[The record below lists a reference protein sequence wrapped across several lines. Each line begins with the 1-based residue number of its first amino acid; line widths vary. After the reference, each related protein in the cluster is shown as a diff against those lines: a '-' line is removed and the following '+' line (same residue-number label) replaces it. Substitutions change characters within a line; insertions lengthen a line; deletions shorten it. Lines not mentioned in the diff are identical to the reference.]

1 MPADTDPSP
10 SRLGDIGGIA
20 AGMASNAG
28 GMHAVAQQP
37 DTMRHL
43 DPHPAE
49 SLFLASE
56 ARLQTQPQQYTGYD
70 YNNYN
75 YNYTGYGYGF
85 GYYQPNPVMH
95 ALDAMHSIHSTTDL
109 TSNDSTDAIQACQS
123 VPVSYAI
130 TTPHSIQP
138 VEQLQDA
145 SSSARPRS
153 RKKQKMAHEST
164 PVTSSSSSSA
174 PSHPSSSATP
184 VAGAAPA
191 TLCPATRPTIL
202 VRDEVEWIEF
212 TYEVKGKATLFE
224 IRTDIDDMLDLDAL
238 DEAFKARNC
247 VYPGARVEQELYKGN
262 RYKYESSVNTIGW
275 KLCHINPSICGQK
288 GLIQRAVDS
297 FRNRFDELKSR
308 RLMRHQKFQNGTLR
322 RRPST
327 STEKSVDLVHAS
339 DTLGS
344 SPLQMD
350 TDMGSTTP
358 LNRVLCAKSSL
369 DTGSKWSAGSGST
382 SKSKSS
388 SNSSSSSKAAIIT
401 PRYTDTPMLSSRSS
415 VTTPL
420 TPFDSVSRQ
429 LTQAVLPI
437 TPPPPVP
444 ESLIGQHLV
453 TKAVTPKSLCVET
466 VQGGTCGTIT
476 KYRIRVDIERVD
488 DILYRQGQG
497 VAALQT
503 QQQTALEPEVR
514 EDAIRRFAS
523 SIAFRRGNCVFPRA
537 LDSLA
542 EFKCQL
548 DRVGLN
554 FVYSTPEEVE
564 ARYHFEVLMNEVAW
578 RIAVLNR
585 KGLTSGEYGGNGCRE
600 TLQKAVSTYRAR
612 FMEGFGDEY

>member
-1 MPADTDPSP
+1 MPADADPSTA
-10 SRLGDIGGIA
+10 RLPAISSIGS
-20 AGMASNAG
+20 GMASNAG
-28 GMHAVAQQP
+28 VMHAVSHQP

-56 ARLQTQPQQYTGYD
+56 ARLQTQPQHYTGYD

-75 YNYTGYGYGF
+75 YNYAGYGYGF
-85 GYYQPNPVMH
+85 NYYPPNPVMH
-95 ALDAMHSIHSTTDL
+95 ALDTMHSIHSTTDL
-109 TSNDSTDAIQACQS
+109 ASNDSTDAIQACQS
-123 VPVSYAI
+123 VPVSYAV

-138 VEQLQDA
+138 AEQSQDV
-145 SSSARPRS
+145 SSSNPRSRS
-153 RKKQKMAHEST
+153 RKKQKVAHEST
-164 PVTSSSSSSA
+164 PVASTSSAS
-174 PSHPSSSATP
+174 SHPSTSATP
-184 VAGAAPA
+184 VAAATPA
-191 TLCPATRPTIL
+191 TLCPATRPTVL
-202 VRDEVEWIEF
+202 VRDDVEWIEF

-224 IRTDIDDMLDLDAL
+224 IRTDVDDNLDLGAL

-247 VYPGARVEQELYKGN
+247 VYPGARVEKELYKGN
-262 RYKYESSVNTIGW
+262 RYKYESSVNEFGW

-288 GLIQRAVDS
+288 GLIQRAVDT
-297 FRNRFDELKSR
+297 FRNRFEELRSR

-327 STEKSVDLVHAS
+327 STEKSVDLVLAS
-339 DTLGS
+339 DTNGS
-344 SPLQMD
+344 SPLQVD
-350 TDMGSTTP
+350 ADMGSSTP
-358 LNRVLCAKSSL
+358 LNRMLCPTSSL
-369 DTGSKWSAGSGST
+369 DTGSKWSSGSGST

-388 SNSSSSSKAAIIT
+388 RSSSKVAIIT
-401 PRYTDTPMLSSRSS
+401 PRYSDTPMLSSRSS
-415 VTTPL
+415 VATPL
-420 TPFDSVSRQ
+420 TPFDSVSRHPSQ
-429 LTQAVLPI
+429 TTAVLPI
-437 TPPPPVP
+437 TPPPPLP

-453 TKAVTPKSLCVET
+453 TKAITPKSLCVET
-466 VQGGTCGTIT
+466 VQGGTGGTIT

-497 VAALQT
+497 LAAFQT
-503 QQQTALEPEVR
+503 QQQPAVEPEVR

-564 ARYHFEVLMNEVAW
+564 ARYNFEVLMNEVAW

-612 FMEGFGDEY
+612 FMEGFGDGY